1 MKFDEATRIFEV
13 NVRELAEEEGFRRV
27 GFDRG
32 DGWRRLGLGTQVHS
46 RVLAARRE
54 TFGSYRCEVHL
65 QARIPV
71 EEWTAVLTGRLDG
84 CIEREAGHW
93 LIEEFKSTDLP
104 SEGIR
109 PSGYAFERDRRQL
122 LAYCYLWK
130 RLGHPRVSAALVYVD
145 IGTGEEVSIAVS
157 YETESVDRDIER
169 RLAQLLRMWKAQAA
183 ARARKARAAE
193 RLPFPHT
200 APRPIQEKLIAAVEQ
215 AVRSGE
221 NLIAEAPTGSGK
233 TAAVL
238 YPALREGLTSGKQV
252 VFLTSKTLQQK
263 MAVSALQAMNER
275 AFSTLQVRTKEKMC
289 ANDRILCHEE
299 FCRFA
304 KNYPEKM
311 ARSNILGRLRESYP
325 HHDPDTVFE
334 EARRE
339 EVCPFEVQLEL
350 AERADAI
357 VGDYNYVFEPGVAM
371 RHLIGEELKD
381 VILLVDEAHN
391 LPDRARK
398 IFSPELL
405 EEDWRAL
412 QNRLVLQ
419 AGDLFAELAASVEE
433 VLALLEAAAEE
444 LPEGDAIAET
454 QAPADAVHALRADWE
469 PKLLRYLAWKREMK
483 IALPDDPVM
492 DAHFALHRFEAVLNM
507 WGPDFTCVVER
518 RTAGIRLALICLDPA
533 RALAP
538 VFREASSTVLL
549 SATLTP
555 PEAFERM
562 LGLERDRTSS
572 ISLPPPFPPENR
584 KVMILPH
591 VRTTYAAREKNY
603 GRIGKVVAEM
613 SDAHSGNDLVLFPS
627 YKFLAE
633 VAAVMPKTRARL
645 LVQRA
650 DFSDFERQQILKA
663 LASPPPEG
671 ILLFAV
677 SGGMYAEGVDYPG
690 ELLSGVFVVSPALP
704 QVSFERE
711 LLRRYFDDR
720 EEAGFDY
727 AYLQPG
733 MTRVVQAAGRL
744 IRSETD
750 RGVIA
755 LICRRFLETP
765 YARYLPR
772 DWYGDTPEELV
783 TDRPA
788 DEIREFFG
796 SYGSSP
802 SPPGEGRGD
811 GEL

>member
-1 MKFDEATRIFEV
+1 MRFDEAKRTFEV

-32 DGWRRLGLGTQVHS
+32 EGWRRLGLGTQIHS
-46 RVLAARRE
+46 QVLAARRE
-54 TFGSYRCEVHL
+54 TFGAYRCEVHL
-65 QARIPV
+65 QARIPI
-71 EEWTAVLTGRLDG
+71 EEWMAVLTGRLDG
-84 CIEREAGHW
+84 CIEREVGHW

-109 PSGYAFERDRRQL
+109 PAGYAFERDRRQL
-122 LAYCYLWK
+122 IAYCYLWK

-145 IGTGEEVSIAVS
+145 IGTGEEVSIGVP
-157 YETESVDRDIER
+157 YDDETAARDVER
-169 RLAQLLRMWKAQAA
+169 RLAALLRIWKAQAA
-183 ARARKARAAE
+183 ARARKAKAAE

-200 APRPIQEKLIAAVEQ
+200 APRPIQERLIEAVGR
-215 AVRSGE
+215 AVASGE

-238 YPALREGLTSGKQV
+238 YPAMREGLTSGKQV
-252 VFLTSKTLQQK
+252 VFLTSKTLQQR

-275 AFSTLQVRTKEKMC
+275 AFSTLQVRAKEKMC

-304 KNYPEKM
+304 KSYPEKM
-311 ARSNILGRLRESYP
+311 ARSNILPRLRESYP
-325 HHDPDTVFE
+325 HLDPDTVFE

-357 VGDYNYVFEPGVAM
+357 VADYNYVFEPGVAM

-381 VILLVDEAHN
+381 VLLLVDEAHN

-405 EEDWRAL
+405 EEDWQALANSFAL
-412 QNRLVLQ
+412 QPG
-419 AGDLFAELAASVEE
+419 ALFAALASSVDVVLELLREAASD
-433 VLALLEAAAEE
+433 
-444 LPEGDAIAET
+444 LPDGDAIAET
-454 QAPADAVHALRADWE
+454 QPPADALHTLRAEWE
-469 PKLLRYLAWKREMK
+469 PRLLAYLAWKRETK
-483 IALPDDPVM
+483 LALPDDPVL
-492 DAHFALHRFEAVLNM
+492 DAHFALQRFAAVLNL
-507 WGPDFTCVVER
+507 WGPGFTCVVER
-518 RTAGIRLALICLDPA
+518 RAAGIRLGLVCLDPA

-538 VFREASSTVLL
+538 VFSAASSTVLL

-555 PEAFERM
+555 PEAFERV

-584 KVMILPH
+584 KIMILPQ
-591 VRTTYAAREKNY
+591 VRTTYAARERNY
-603 GRIGKVVAEM
+603 PRIAKIVAEM
-613 SDAHSGNDLVLFPS
+613 SDAHPGNALVLFPS
-627 YKFLAE
+627 YRFLSE
-633 VAAVMPKTRARL
+633 VAAVMPTTCARL
-645 LVQRA
+645 MVQRA
-650 DFSDFERQQILKA
+650 DLSDFERQQILQA
-663 LASPPPEG
+663 LAAPPPG
-671 ILLFAV
+671 GVLLFAV

-711 LLRRYFDDR
+711 LLRRYFEET
-720 EEAGFDY
+720 EEAGFEY

-755 LICRRFLETP
+755 LICRRFLEKP
-765 YARYLPR
+765 YARYIPR
-772 DWYGDTPEELV
+772 DWYADSPHELV

-788 DEIREFFG
+788 EEIREFFEK
-796 SYGSSP
+796 YGSSL
-802 SPPGEGRGD
+802 PPGTGAA
-811 GEL
+811 

>member
-1 MKFDEATRIFEV
+1 MRFDETTKTFEV
-13 NVRELAEEEGFRRV
+13 NARELAEDEGFRRV

-32 DGWRRLGLGTQVHS
+32 EGWRRLGLGTQIHS
-46 RVLAARRE
+46 RILSARKE
-54 TFGSYRCEVHL
+54 TFAAYRCEVHL

-71 EEWTAVLTGRLDG
+71 EDWTAILTGRLDG
-84 CIEREAGHW
+84 CLEREAGYW

-145 IGTGEEVSIAVS
+145 IGTGEEVSIAVP
-157 YETESVDRDIER
+157 YDEESCEGDIER
-169 RLAQLLRMWKAQAA
+169 RLGALLRMWRAQAA
-183 ARARKARAAE
+183 IRARKAKSAE

-200 APRPIQEKLIAAVEQ
+200 APRPIQEKLMEAVAR
-215 AVRSGE
+215 AVSNGE

-263 MAVSALQAMNER
+263 MAVSALTAMNER
-275 AFSTLQVRTKEKMC
+275 TFATVQVRAKEKMC

-304 KNYPEKM
+304 RGYPEKM
-311 ARSNILGRLRESYP
+311 AASNILGRLRERYP
-325 HHDPDTVFE
+325 HQDPDTVFE

-350 AERADAI
+350 AGRADAI
-357 VGDYNYVFEPGVAM
+357 VADYNYVFEPAAAM
-371 RHLIGEELKD
+371 RHLVGEELKD

-391 LPDRARK
+391 LPDRARR
-398 IFSPELL
+398 IFSPEIL
-405 EEDWRAL
+405 EEDFRPLLNHLIL
-412 QNRLVLQ
+412 QPG
-419 AGDLFAELAASVEE
+419 ALFASLCSSIEE
-433 VLALLEAAAEE
+433 VLDLLHEAASE
-444 LPEGDAIAET
+444 LPEEGDAIAET
-454 QAPADAVHALRADWE
+454 LPPADAIHALRADWE
-469 PKLLRYLAWKREMK
+469 PRLLAYLAWKRDTK
-483 IALPDDPVM
+483 LALPDDPVM
-492 DAHFALHRFEAVLNM
+492 DAHYALQRFAAVLNM
-507 WGPDFTCVVER
+507 WGSDFTCVVER
-518 RTAGIRLALICLDPA
+518 RAAGIRLALVCLDPA

-538 VFREASSTVLL
+538 VFSSASSTVLL

-555 PEAFERM
+555 PEAFERV

-572 ISLPPPFPPENR
+572 LSLPPPFPPENR
-584 KVMILPH
+584 KVMILPQ
-591 VRTTYAAREKNY
+591 VRTTYKAREENC
-603 GRIGKVVAEM
+603 GRIAKLVAEM
-613 SDAHSGNDLVLFPS
+613 AEAHTGNALVLFPS
-627 YKFLAE
+627 YRFLAD
-633 VAAVMPKTRARL
+633 VAAAMPPTRARL

-650 DFSDFERQQILKA
+650 DLSDFERQQILQA
-663 LASPPPEG
+663 LASPPPGG

-690 ELLSGVFVVSPALP
+690 ELLSAVFVVSPALP

-711 LLRRYFDDR
+711 LLRRYFEEQ

-755 LICRRFLETP
+755 LICRRFLEKP

-772 DWYGDTPEELV
+772 DWYGETPRELV

-796 SYGSSP
+796 KYGQ
-802 SPPGEGRGD
+802 
-811 GEL
+811 

>member
-1 MKFDEATRIFEV
+1 MRFDENSKTFEV

-32 DGWRRLGLGTQVHS
+32 EGWRRLGLGTQIHS
-46 RVLAARRE
+46 QILSARKE
-54 TFGSYRCEVHL
+54 TFGAYRCEVHL

-71 EEWTAVLTGRLDG
+71 EDWTAILTGRLDG
-84 CIEREAGHW
+84 CMEREAGHW

-122 LAYCYLWK
+122 LAYCYLWR
-130 RLGHPRVSAALVYVD
+130 RLGHARVSAALVYVD
-145 IGTGEEVSIAVS
+145 IGTGEEVSIAVP
-157 YETESVDRDIER
+157 YDDDAADRDVER
-169 RLAQLLRMWKAQAA
+169 RLTALLRIWRAQAA
-183 ARARKARAAE
+183 IRARKAKAAE

-200 APRPIQEKLIAAVEQ
+200 APRPIQEKLMEAVGR
-215 AVRSGE
+215 AVTSGE

-263 MAVSALQAMNER
+263 MAVSALVAMNER
-275 AFSTLQVRTKEKMC
+275 TFHTVQVRAKEKMC
-289 ANDRILCHEE
+289 ANDRVLCHEE

-304 KNYPEKM
+304 RGYPEKM
-311 ARSNILGRLRESYP
+311 AASNILGRLRDSYP
-325 HHDPDTVFE
+325 HQDPDTVFE

-350 AERADAI
+350 AGRADAI
-357 VGDYNYVFEPGVAM
+357 VADYNYVFEPAAAM
-371 RHLIGEELKD
+371 RHLVGEELKD

-391 LPDRARK
+391 LPDRARR
-398 IFSPELL
+398 IFSPEIL

-412 QNRLVLQ
+412 LNNLILQ
-419 AGDLFAELAASVEE
+419 PGALFASLCDSVDAVLDLLHEAAS
-433 VLALLEAAAEE
+433 E
-444 LPEGDAIAET
+444 LPEEGDAIAENLP
-454 QAPADAVHALRADWE
+454 PADAIHALRAEWE
-469 PKLLRYLAWKREMK
+469 PKLLAYLAWKRETK
-483 IALPDDPVM
+483 LALPDDPVM
-492 DAHFALHRFEAVLNM
+492 DAHFALQRFAAVLNM

-518 RTAGIRLALICLDPA
+518 RPAGIRLALVCLDPA
-533 RALAP
+533 RPLSP
-538 VFREASSTVLL
+538 VFSAASSTVLL

-555 PEAFERM
+555 PESIERV
-562 LGLERDRTSS
+562 LGLERARTSS

-584 KVMILPH
+584 KVMILPQ
-591 VRTTYAAREKNY
+591 VRTTYKAREENY
-603 GRIGKVVAEM
+603 GRIAKLLSEMAE
-613 SDAHSGNDLVLFPS
+613 AHTGNALVLFPS
-627 YKFLAE
+627 YRFLADI
-633 VAAVMPKTRARL
+633 AAVMPPTRARL
-645 LVQRA
+645 LVQRS
-650 DFSDFERQQILKA
+650 DLSDFERQQILQA
-663 LASPPPEG
+663 LAAPPPG
-671 ILLFAV
+671 GVLLFAV

-690 ELLSGVFVVSPALP
+690 ELLSAVFVVSPALP

-711 LLRRYFDDR
+711 LLRRYFEER
-720 EEAGFDY
+720 EEAGFEY

-755 LICRRFLETP
+755 LICRRFLEKP

-772 DWYGDTPEELV
+772 DWYDETPRELV

-796 SYGSSP
+796 KYGH
-802 SPPGEGRGD
+802 
-811 GEL
+811 

>member
-1 MKFDEATRIFEV
+1 MRFDEISRTFEV

-32 DGWRRLGLGTQVHS
+32 EGWRRLGLGTQIHS
-46 RVLAARRE
+46 QILAARRE
-54 TFGSYRCEVHL
+54 TFTAYRSEVHL
-65 QARIPV
+65 QASIPV
-71 EEWTAVLTGRLDG
+71 EDWTAILTGRLDG
-84 CIEREAGHW
+84 CLEREAGHW

-130 RLGHPRVSAALVYVD
+130 RLGHPGVSAALVYVD
-145 IGTGEEVSIAVS
+145 IATGEEVSIAVP
-157 YETESVDRDIER
+157 YEEDAADRDIER
-169 RLAQLLRMWKAQAA
+169 RLAALLRIWRAQAA
-183 ARARKARAAE
+183 IRARKAKAAE

-200 APRPIQEKLIAAVEQ
+200 APRPIQEKLIEAVGR
-215 AVRSGE
+215 AVCSGE

-263 MAVSALQAMNER
+263 MAVSALVAMNER
-275 AFSTLQVRTKEKMC
+275 TFHTVQVRAKEKMC

-304 KNYPEKM
+304 RGYPEKM
-311 ARSNILGRLRESYP
+311 AASNILGRMRDSYP
-325 HHDPDTVFE
+325 HQDPDTVFE

-350 AERADAI
+350 AGRADAI
-357 VGDYNYVFEPGVAM
+357 VADYNYVFEPAAAM
-371 RHLIGEELKD
+371 RHLVGEELED

-391 LPDRARK
+391 LPDRARR
-398 IFSPELL
+398 IFSPEIL

-412 QNRLVLQ
+412 LNNLILQ
-419 AGDLFAELAASVEE
+419 PGALFASLCASVEE
-433 VLALLEAAAEE
+433 VLGLLHEAASE
-444 LPEGDAIAET
+444 LPEEGDAIAET
-454 QAPADAVHALRADWE
+454 LPPSDPIHALRADWE
-469 PKLLRYLAWKREMK
+469 PKLLAYLAWKRDTK
-483 IALPDDPVM
+483 LALPDDPVM
-492 DAHFALHRFEAVLNM
+492 DAHYALQRFAAVLNM

-518 RTAGIRLALICLDPA
+518 RPAGIRLALVCLDPA

-538 VFREASSTVLL
+538 VFGAASSTVLL

-555 PEAFERM
+555 PEAFERV
-562 LGLERDRTSS
+562 LGLERERTSAL
-572 ISLPPPFPPENR
+572 SLPPPFPPENR
-584 KVMILPH
+584 KVMILPQ
-591 VRTTYAAREKNY
+591 VRTTYKAREENY
-603 GRIGKVVAEM
+603 GRIAALISEMAE
-613 SDAHSGNDLVLFPS
+613 AHTGNALVLFPS
-627 YKFLAE
+627 YRFLAD
-633 VAAVMPKTRARL
+633 VAARMPPTPARL

-650 DFSDFERQQILKA
+650 DLSDFERQQILQA
-663 LASPPPEG
+663 LAAPPPGG

-690 ELLSGVFVVSPALP
+690 ELLSAVFVVSPALP

-711 LLRRYFDDR
+711 LLRRYFEEQ
-720 EEAGFDY
+720 EEAGFEY

-755 LICRRFLETP
+755 LICRRFLEKP

-772 DWYGDTPEELV
+772 DWYGETPRELV

-788 DEIREFFG
+788 DEIREFFAK
-796 SYGSSP
+796 YGN
-802 SPPGEGRGD
+802 
-811 GEL
+811 